1 MLFLFFFVYTINGGE
16 KMENLLKTPLYQE
29 HVAAGGK
36 IVDFGG
42 WALPVQYSGILDEV
56 EAVRKRAGLFDV
68 SHMGEISAEGPQA
81 LAWLDGIVTN
91 DVSKMTD
98 NQVIYT
104 FMCYP
109 HGGVVDDLLIYRYGP
124 EKFLLVVNAANTGKD
139 WEWLVSHQVPGAVLN
154 NLSAGTAQLAI
165 QGPLA
170 EKILQQLT
178 DFRLEEIGFFR
189 FADPVAIAGIPA
201 LVSRTGYTGEDGFE
215 IYCQPGNVV
224 KLWQE
229 IMAAGKD
236 QGLIPCGLG
245 SRDTLRFEAHLPL
258 YGHEIS
264 QEITPLEARLGFFVK
279 LKKQADF
286 IGKTALA
293 ALKEKGLPRQLVGL
307 TMVDKGIPRA
317 EYPVFNAQGEEVGF
331 VTTGSFSPT
340 VNANIA
346 NALVARDYLQEGT
359 ALWVGVRKRRL
370 EARVTKLPF
379 YQREAK

>member
-16 KMENLLKTPLYQE
+16 RVDNLLKTPLYQE
-29 HVAAGGK
+29 HEAAGGK

-68 SHMGEISAEGPQA
+68 SHMGEISVEGPQA
-81 LAWLDGIVTN
+81 LAWLDTMVTN
-91 DVSKMTD
+91 DVSKMVD

-124 EKFLLVVNAANTGKD
+124 EKFLLVVNAANTAKD
-139 WEWLVSHQVPGAVLN
+139 WDWLVSHQAPGAELK
-154 NLSAGTAQLAI
+154 NLSAATAQLAI

-170 EKILQQLT
+170 EEILLELT
-178 DFRLEEIGFFR
+178 DFRLGEMGFFR
-189 FADPVAIAGIPA
+189 FADPVEVAGVPA

-215 IYCQPGNVV
+215 IYCRPEDAV
-224 KLWQE
+224 KLWRE
-229 IMAAGKD
+229 ILAAGRE
-236 QGLIPCGLG
+236 QGIIPCGLG
-245 SRDTLRFEAHLPL
+245 SRDTLRFEANLPL

-286 IGKTALA
+286 IGKTALL
-293 ALKEKGLPRQLVGL
+293 ALKEQGLPRQLVGL

-317 EYPVFNAQGEEVGF
+317 GYPVFNAQGEEVGF

-370 EARVTKLPF
+370 EAKVTKLPF
-379 YQREAK
+379 YHREAK

>member
-1 MLFLFFFVYTINGGE
+1 
-16 KMENLLKTPLYQE
+16 MENLLKTPLYQE
-29 HVAAGGK
+29 HVAADGK

-56 EAVRKRAGLFDV
+56 KAVRTRAGLFDV
-68 SHMGEISAEGPQA
+68 SHMGEISVEGPQA
-81 LAWLDGIVTN
+81 LAWLDTMVTN

-124 EKFLLVVNAANTGKD
+124 EKFLLVVNAANTAKD
-139 WEWLVSHQVPGAVLN
+139 WDWLVSHQVAGAELK
-154 NLSAGTAQLAI
+154 NLSAVTAQLAI

-170 EKILQQLT
+170 AEILLELT
-178 DFRLEEIGFFR
+178 EYPLGEMGFFR
-189 FADPVAIAGIPA
+189 FADPVEIAGVSA

-215 IYCQPGNVV
+215 IYCRPEDAV
-224 KLWQE
+224 KLWQV
-229 IMAAGKD
+229 IMAAGKEL
-236 QGLIPCGLG
+236 GIIPCGLG
-245 SRDTLRFEAHLPL
+245 SRDTLRFEANLPL

-279 LKKQADF
+279 LKKEADF
-286 IGKTALA
+286 IGKAALL

-317 EYPVFNAQGEEVGF
+317 GYPVFNAQGEEVGF

-340 VNANIA
+340 LNANIA
-346 NALVARDYLQEGT
+346 NALVAKDYLQEGT
-359 ALWVGVRKRRL
+359 ALWVGVRQRRL
-370 EARVTKLPF
+370 EAKVTKLPF
-379 YQREAK
+379 YHREAK